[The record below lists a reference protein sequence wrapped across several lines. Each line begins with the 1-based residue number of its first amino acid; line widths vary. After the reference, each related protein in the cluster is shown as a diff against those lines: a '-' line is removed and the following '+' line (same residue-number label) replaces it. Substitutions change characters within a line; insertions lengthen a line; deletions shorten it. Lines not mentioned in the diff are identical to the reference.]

1 MALGFMRRHRRWLYV
16 FLWIVIAAFIIL
28 YVPAFR
34 GAQSGSPAET
44 LARVGDDSIT
54 AGEFQRAYLEQRR
67 RLEQVYQ
74 GRMDPATL
82 RSLRIEERVFE
93 GLVAER
99 LVDLEARRLGLQVDE
114 ASLAKAVASDPRFQR
129 EGRFVGGAELK
140 RLLQLRGV
148 EPAEFEAGLRR
159 ELLRRRLELLV
170 TGSVT
175 VSEAEAD
182 AEYRRRNEQL
192 RVEYALVEAAP
203 LRAAASATDDEV
215 KARFEQRK
223 DSYRVPEKRVV
234 SYLLVDPD
242 ALRARVT
249 VTEAEL
255 EGYYRE
261 HPDEF
266 KEAEQ
271 VCASHVLIKVKSP
284 QAQEGHAPEEAR
296 RIATTLLEKARGG
309 ADFAELAKTASE
321 DQGSAARGGD
331 LGCFTRGRMVPE
343 FENAAFSLKPGEL
356 SELVQSSFGFHVIRV
371 QAHKEESVPALSQV
385 KERIRQVLLSQR
397 VQTQMAERVES
408 ITAALA
414 GGTTL
419 DKVAVAQGLSL
430 QKSAAFERGQAPAPI
445 AAPQLA
451 ARAFELK
458 PGETDREGAA
468 LPRGYAFFSL
478 AEVQPARLPELKEV
492 QERVKTDLVEERA
505 FAAARQKAADLRA
518 RAEKDGLEKAA
529 VALGLT
535 RKETPQLV
543 GRGQPLGDLGSSA
556 ALDEAA
562 FALTPQVLS
571 EPVRAPAGY
580 AVLRLLEK
588 KAADDTALARERSAL
603 MASLRDERRGRL
615 FQAYLEQLRQ
625 RYPVERRADVFRR
638 VAS

>member
-1 MALGFMRRHRRWLYV
+1 M
-16 FLWIVIAAFIIL
+16 
-28 YVPAFR
+28 
-34 GAQSGSPAET
+34 
-44 LARVGDDSIT
+44 
-54 AGEFQRAYLEQRR
+54 
-67 RLEQVYQ
+67 YQ
-74 GRMDPATL
+74 GRLDAATL
-82 RSLRIEERVFE
+82 RSLRIEERVFD

-159 ELLRRRLELLV
+159 ELLRRRLQQLV
-170 TGSVT
+170 TGSIT
-175 VSEAEAD
+175 VSEAEAE

-192 RVEYALVEAAP
+192 RLEYALVEAAP
-203 LRAAASATDDEV
+203 LKVAVSVTDDDV
-215 KARFEQRK
+215 KARFEQQRE
-223 DSYRVPEKRVV
+223 SYRVPEKRVV

-249 VTEAEL
+249 VTDAEA

-261 HPDEF
+261 HQDEF

-271 VCASHVLIKVKSP
+271 VCASHILVKVQGP
-284 QAQEGHAPEEAR
+284 QSQEGHAADEAR
-296 RIATTLLEKARGG
+296 RIATGLLEKARGA
-309 ADFAELAKTASE
+309 ADFAELARVSSE
-321 DQGSAARGGD
+321 DQGSASRGGD

-343 FENAAFSLKPGEL
+343 FENAAFSLEAGQL
-356 SELVQSSFGFHVIRV
+356 SELVQSSFGYHIIRV
-371 QAHKEESVPALSQV
+371 QAHRPESVPALSQV
-385 KERIRQVLLSQR
+385 KERIRQTLLAQR
-397 VQTQMAERVES
+397 VQALAVERVAA

-414 GGTTL
+414 SGGSL
-419 DKVAVAQGLSL
+419 EKVAAEQGFSV

-445 AAPQLA
+445 SAPQLA

-468 LPRGYAFFSL
+468 VPRGYAFFSL
-478 AEVQPARLPELKEV
+478 AEVQPSRLPEFKEA
-492 QERVKTDLVEERA
+492 QERVRADLVEERA
-505 FAAARQKAADLRA
+505 FAAAHEKAAGLRT
-518 RAEKDGLEKAA
+518 RAEKEGLEKAA
-529 VALGLT
+529 AAFGVT

-543 GRGQPLGDLGSSA
+543 ARGQALGDLGSLA

-562 FALTPQVLS
+562 FALAPQALS
-571 EPVRAPAGY
+571 APVRAPAGF

-588 KAADDTALARERSAL
+588 KPADEAALARERAAL
-603 MASLRDERRGRL
+603 MASLREERRGRL

-625 RYPVERRADVFRR
+625 RYTVERRADVFRR
-638 VAS
+638 VAG